1 MELKVWVEGVARV
14 VCGLT
19 LETSCQEVVIAL
31 AQATGQTGRY
41 VLIQKLR
48 GSERQLVANDCP
60 LQSLG
65 YLGQMGS
72 EVQFILRRTGPS
84 RGELDPVTVNQLSKS
99 AEPPPPKRS
108 EPHKALTFNLGPS
121 TVPRRTKTTRA
132 WSPSPR
138 ASPEPRAS
146 PVPFLVYPHPALPSP
161 PAQSKEAV
169 FREVLQQQERVWK
182 LEAQLKDLERETQDW
197 LRSSPAVPGLTLGLK
212 EETEVLER
220 RLESNADELEQEE
233 YLEEQLQKES
243 EKEQDMDRQ
252 LGQIRRS
259 LDDYSYQLQDLQ
271 TNSAR
276 LDQNIQL
283 EAQRQS
289 SKPDMIQTERALSS
303 LKDELHS
310 RQQHGA
316 ELETSLTETERELQ
330 AVEAR
335 IQDRCVGVEELNK
348 DLRQCNLQQFILQAG
363 VPPAPSHNDL
373 PPTEPTHTMPPAAS
387 YLYSAGIVE
396 EDQTEPV
403 SVC

>member
-19 LETSCQEVVIAL
+19 LDTPCQEVVIAL

-48 GSERQLVANDCP
+48 GTERQIMANDCP
-60 LQSLG
+60 LQSLAC
-65 YLGQMGS
+65 LGQMAS
-72 EVQFILRRTGPS
+72 EVQYILRRTGPS
-84 RGELDPVTVNQLSKS
+84 LGDGPHGLNPETGNQLFRK
-99 AEPPPPKRS
+99 AEPPAPKHS

-146 PVPFLVYPHPALPSP
+146 PGPSLLSPHPAFPSTR
-161 PAQSKEAV
+161 ALSKEEV
-169 FREVLQQQERVWK
+169 FREVLQQQERVRQ
-182 LEAQLKDLERETQDW
+182 LEAQLQDLEREEAQGSG
-197 LRSSPAVPGLTLGLK
+197 RSSTPVPDLTPGLK
-212 EETEVLER
+212 EEMEGLEW
-220 RLESNADELEQEE
+220 RLKANEEELEQEE
-233 YLEEQLQKES
+233 YWEEQLQKES
-243 EKEQDMDRQ
+243 DKEQDMDRQ
-252 LGQIRRS
+252 LGQVRRS
-259 LDDYSYQLQDLQ
+259 LDDYSYRLEDLQ

-276 LDQNIQL
+276 LGQDVAL

-289 SKPDMIQTERALSS
+289 SRPDPRQTERALAS
-303 LKDELHS
+303 LKEELHS
-310 RQQHGA
+310 RLQHGA
-316 ELETSLTETERELQ
+316 ELEASLTETERELQ

-335 IQDRCVGVEELNK
+335 IQDRCMGVEEVNK
-348 DLRQCNLQQFILQAG
+348 ELRQCNLQQFILQTG
-363 VPPAPSHNDL
+363 VPPAPSLDDL
-373 PPTEPTHTMPPAAS
+373 PPSPRAAAS